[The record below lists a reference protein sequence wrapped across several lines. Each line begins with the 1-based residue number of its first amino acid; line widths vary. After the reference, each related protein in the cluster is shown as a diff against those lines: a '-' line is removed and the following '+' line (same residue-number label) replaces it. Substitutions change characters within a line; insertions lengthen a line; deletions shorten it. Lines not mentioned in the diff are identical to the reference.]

1 MRTALRILGLSCLLA
16 FGSVSPSAFAAAPIA
31 FSLTDQ
37 DGRTVTEKA
46 FSDRYALVFFG
57 YTHCPDICPTTLYE
71 LSVLADALPAHLKR
85 QLSMVFV
92 TGDPQRDT
100 PEVLKAYMSP
110 FGDKIIG
117 LSGPVQSVDALAWSL
132 KAVVIRHGDGTGD
145 YPVDH
150 STNYT
155 LLHNGAIVTQ
165 IPNTLT
171 TDEMVKRL
179 GEMMKP

>member
-1 MRTALRILGLSCLLA
+1 MRTALRIIGLSCLLA
-16 FGSVSPSAFAAAPIA
+16 LGATCTSALAAAPLS

-37 DGRTVTEKA
+37 NGATVTEKA
-46 FSDRYALVFFG
+46 FSGRYALVFFG
-57 YTHCPDICPTTLYE
+57 YTHCPDICPTTLQE
-71 LSVLADALPAHLKR
+71 LSVLADTLPDAMR
-85 QLSMVFV
+85 RRLSMVFV

-100 PEVLKAYMSP
+100 PDVLKAYMSP

-117 LSGPVQSVDALAWSL
+117 LSGPVEAVDALAWSL

-155 LLHNGAIVTQ
+155 LLRDGEIVAQ

-179 GEMMKP
+179 GELMTP